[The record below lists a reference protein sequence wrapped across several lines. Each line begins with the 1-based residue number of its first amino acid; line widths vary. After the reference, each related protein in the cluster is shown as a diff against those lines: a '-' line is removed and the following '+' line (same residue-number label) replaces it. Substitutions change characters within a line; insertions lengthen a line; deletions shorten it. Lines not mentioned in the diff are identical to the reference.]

1 MTGGK
6 RNTAIRTS
14 ARGKKSRDTARE
26 RVLVASYDLF
36 RSQATSNVGI
46 DTVVEHSGVAKTS
59 LYRHFHSKQDLVAAF
74 LVADF
79 GAKRCHH

>member
-26 RVLVASYDLF
+26 RVLVLPMIYSDVK
-36 RSQATSNVGI
+36 RRVTS
-46 DTVVEHSGVAKTS
+46 E
-59 LYRHFHSKQDLVAAF
+59 
-74 LVADF
+74 
-79 GAKRCHH
+79 